1 MTKSHRRRFSEEYRK
16 NEKGTILEPGCRW
29 REVPFLVVCRHTYVL
44 CNLAVL
50 ALCNHKKKNMLQCP
64 VRWPYLLDSIVYRT
78 ESLFKRLRTREKLLG
93 QVGKAALHS

>member
-50 ALCNHKKKNMLQCP
+50 ALCNHKKKKHATVPSEMA
-64 VRWPYLLDSIVYRT
+64 LLIRQYC
-78 ESLFKRLRTREKLLG
+78 L
-93 QVGKAALHS
+93 